1 MIYLFPVLGPESGCP
16 VGHQPLALEGPDGGA
31 EIGVVV
37 HTVHTSFFLALR
49 SVAWDDHV
57 SHSYPADPFPH
68 AFDHSGRLVAQDTG
82 PVRAWAGTPV
92 PLVDVSVA
100 EGIGKDLETHLS
112 FFGRVD
118 QDGLNLESFLGAV
131 GDGGF
136 ALDGLRCLHE

>member
-68 AFDHSGRLVAQDTG
+68 AFDHSGRLVAQDAG
-82 PVRAWAGTPV
+82 PVGARTRTPV
-92 PLVDVSVA
+92 EFVDVGVA
-100 EGIGKDLETHLS
+100 ESIGKDLETDPS
-112 FFGRVD
+112 FFGGVD
-118 QDGLNLESFLGAV
+118 KDGLNLERFLGAV
-131 GDGGF
+131 GDGGL

>member
-1 MIYLFPVLGPESGCP
+1 MI
-16 VGHQPLALEGPDGGA
+16 
-31 EIGVVV
+31 
-37 HTVHTSFFLALR
+37 
-49 SVAWDDHV
+49 
-57 SHSYPADPFPH
+57 
-68 AFDHSGRLVAQDTG
+68 
-82 PVRAWAGTPV
+82 WAGTPV
-92 PLVDVSVA
+92 QLVDVSVA